1 MVTLVLVPVAVCTVL
16 SPPSHAACLNGHS
29 PDGLN
34 SWTLSL
40 GQVNIASG
48 VGQSADSESDLLS
61 SCVPPFTLPSTVV
74 PLDFLEEGGR
84 DATPYVDLLGSND
97 EFLTTVSADKAE
109 GQCRDTG
116 TPRAA
121 LDGDRCRRGL
131 IVGKASSLVIGT

>member
-1 MVTLVLVPVAVCTVL
+1 MVTLVLLPVAVCAVL
-16 SPPSHAACLNGHS
+16 SPPSN
-29 PDGLN
+29 
-34 SWTLSL
+34 
-40 GQVNIASG
+40 
-48 VGQSADSESDLLS
+48 
-61 SCVPPFTLPSTVV
+61 VV